1 MNRYIEN
8 QNDLLFYSDL
18 HLCCE
23 LVNKW
28 LKAKPDNK
36 ELNAIC
42 KSLIGIT
49 FYTNKLQMDR
59 KSYDHV
65 ISMYRQDK
73 CRAVERARAAEKKV
87 EDLEEKL
94 KLEKYEK

>member
-8 QNDLLFYSDL
+8 TNDLLFYTDL

-28 LKAKPDNK
+28 RKARPDNK
-36 ELNAIC
+36 ELQEVA
-42 KSLIGIT
+42 KALVGIT

-59 KSYDHV
+59 YGYDKT

-73 CRAVERARAAEKKV
+73 CRAVERARAAEAKV
-87 EDLEEKL
+87 EELEEKL
-94 KLEKYEK
+94 KLSKYEL